1 MTESSEKLS
10 SRWSKLLAIC
20 AALPDIQDLERI
32 SAEVVRRM
40 TAFFDG
46 DISALFLRRDAMLV
60 PMAWT
65 GIAEPPSPALSVASS
80 GQIRRRLNGLLSPA
94 QCRRYMSEAMFSG
107 SQTVGYLAVCS
118 PDSSHAPYSWEERE
132 MLRLMAHRV
141 ALSVVA
147 IQALEAS
154 RARQESLARIAAA
167 IAGEVEVAKIAQ
179 TAADLVVDELGMDG
193 VKVWVARPGERVLE
207 LLVSRGYEE
216 SVLEQVRRLPFE
228 SATIAGL
235 AATTR
240 RRQVVRDVE
249 RMPQSLAASRGLL
262 LEAGMR
268 SALDLPLVARG
279 ELVGVL
285 GYSRREPW
293 DWEGEDALLLASL
306 ADLLAAAIFSARLYE
321 ESEKKRLLAEAV
333 IENSPV
339 GISVISGP
347 EHRYVLVN
355 PAREK
360 ISGIP
365 KEDIIGRTVAESFPS
380 LIRGPVLDAIEQV
393 YRTGQAV
400 TIPEF
405 QYDFGPPA
413 GLKDLS
419 LIYAP
424 LRGPSGQVEAVISL
438 MIDIT
443 EQVAARRRL
452 EELASRL
459 QTSNLQLAQAGAEAR
474 SMAGLAEQRAAE
486 LEATISNIAD
496 PVFVCDGEG
505 KIRLVNRAGREMIG
519 DISAGESRKLVD
531 AIAALGPRHPDGQ
544 WVKPEELAIA
554 RALRGEVVRG
564 MEEVVHDARLGRDRY
579 LLVSAAPIRDAEGR
593 FMGAVEVLSD
603 ITTLKE
609 LDLLKDQFIT
619 VAAHEIKTPVTA
631 IKGFAQTLARASG
644 ACAPKYQKALETIV
658 QQSDRIDALVRD
670 FLDVSS
676 MRWGRVKLAPA
687 PLDLTALVAE
697 CVARKSALTPKH
709 QLVISRRDPARVV
722 GDRERLSQVV
732 ENLLDNAVKFSPV
745 GGEIEVRVTREQGR
759 AVVSVR
765 DHGVGIPIDRR
776 RHLFER
782 FYRAHIGTPYD
793 YGGLGVGLY
802 ISREIVRQH
811 GGDIWF
817 ESEEGKGST
826 FYFSLPLAEE

>member
-1 MTESSEKLS
+1 M
-10 SRWSKLLAIC
+10 
-20 AALPDIQDLERI
+20 
-32 SAEVVRRM
+32 
-40 TAFFDG
+40 
-46 DISALFLRRDAMLV
+46 
-60 PMAWT
+60 
-65 GIAEPPSPALSVASS
+65 
-80 GQIRRRLNGLLSPA
+80 
-94 QCRRYMSEAMFSG
+94 
-107 SQTVGYLAVCS
+107 
-118 PDSSHAPYSWEERE
+118 
-132 MLRLMAHRV
+132 
-141 ALSVVA
+141 
-147 IQALEAS
+147 
-154 RARQESLARIAAA
+154 
-167 IAGEVEVAKIAQ
+167 
-179 TAADLVVDELGMDG
+179 
-193 VKVWVARPGERVLE
+193 
-207 LLVSRGYEE
+207 
-216 SVLEQVRRLPFE
+216 
-228 SATIAGL
+228 
-235 AATTR
+235 
-240 RRQVVRDVE
+240 
-249 RMPQSLAASRGLL
+249 
-262 LEAGMR
+262 
-268 SALDLPLVARG
+268 
-279 ELVGVL
+279 
-285 GYSRREPW
+285 
-293 DWEGEDALLLASL
+293 
-306 ADLLAAAIFSARLYE
+306 
-321 ESEKKRLLAEAV
+321 
-333 IENSPV
+333 
-339 GISVISGP
+339 
-347 EHRYVLVN
+347 
-355 PAREK
+355 
-360 ISGIP
+360 
-365 KEDIIGRTVAESFPS
+365 
-380 LIRGPVLDAIEQV
+380 
-393 YRTGQAV
+393 
-400 TIPEF
+400 
-405 QYDFGPPA
+405 
-413 GLKDLS
+413 
-419 LIYAP
+419 
-424 LRGPSGQVEAVISL
+424 
-438 MIDIT
+438 
-443 EQVAARRRL
+443 
-452 EELASRL
+452 
-459 QTSNLQLAQAGAEAR
+459 
-474 SMAGLAEQRAAE
+474 
-486 LEATISNIAD
+486 
-496 PVFVCDGEG
+496 FVCDGEG

-579 LLVSAAPIRDAEGR
+579 LLVSAAPIRDADGR